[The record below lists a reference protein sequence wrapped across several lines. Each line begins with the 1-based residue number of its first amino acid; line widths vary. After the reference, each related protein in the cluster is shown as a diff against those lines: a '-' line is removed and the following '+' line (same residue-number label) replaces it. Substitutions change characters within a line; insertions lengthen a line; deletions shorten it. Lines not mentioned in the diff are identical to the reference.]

1 MNAAQHPPEHL
12 EIARKWKE
20 SKKREGTSN
29 TFIQLGAYGDIL
41 SILPVLYMEA
51 QEGPKPKLIVSRKY
65 ADILD
70 GVSYVEPIIFD
81 GHYSEVER
89 AEKAFAALKPR
100 TAQVYGKPFLYT
112 SESFQR
118 DAWCKVGYDHR
129 WEQLELVIDRRDPER
144 EAALIQEHMPSDT
157 AHYVLVCTSGAS
169 SVFPHRTTLMD
180 MLDGVKGINVVDALH
195 IQAERLYDM
204 LALIDRADLFIC
216 NDTSLLHLAQA
227 SSTPVVAL
235 VNDADNGW
243 LGSLRRANHVVYQ
256 NFLEFLPSAIKR
268 VAMNPL
274 SFEGSIVHVWSDY
287 EMDDPTLYRFDVASR
302 SWTLPQLR
310 IENSMLW
317 RDVRQDDDTALP
329 YIRDMIELGLKQ
341 AEAVVLT
348 NVDSGL
354 VPEAEARIRRL
365 LAAKGACFG
374 YRFEHPEI
382 HTPLTYHENIRG
394 TWGGGVELIAITR
407 SWWERFGHL
416 MPDLILGRQFWD
428 IVARDLIKQTGGGE
442 LYGCVFHE
450 FHPSAWKQGMNAG
463 NEHNTKIYNRWMKRH
478 DTTRPFSGLYLIEQ

>member
-144 EAALIQEHMPSDT
+144 EAALVQNVLPNDRSC
-157 AHYVLVCTSGAS
+157 VLVCTSGAS
-169 SVFPHRTTLMD
+169 STFPHREKLMEFLGSHYNIID
-180 MLDGVKGINVVDALH
+180 ISGVK
-195 IQAERLYDM
+195 AERLYDM
-204 LALIDRADLFIC
+204 LGLIDRASLFIC
-216 NDTSLLHLAQA
+216 NDTSLLHLALA

-256 NFLEFLPSAIKR
+256 NFLEFNPSPIFKLLF
-268 VAMNPL
+268 NPYR
-274 SFEGSIVHVWSDY
+274 EGYDGSMVHIWSDY
-287 EMDDPTLYRFDVASR
+287 QMDDPTLYRFDVASR

-310 IENSMLW
+310 IEGSMLR
-317 RDVRQDDDTALP
+317 RDARDIGDTALP

-341 AEAVVLT
+341 ADAVVLT

-394 TWGGGVELIAITR
+394 TWGGGVELIAVTR
-407 SWWERFGHL
+407 NWWERFGHL